1 MKSNYIQQN
10 VFMNKIH
17 KFLNYMNINVK
28 YNVKLLKKIII
39 SRKQSSYEMYKL
51 RTHISLAEK
60 HITRIYLIFHISII
74 VVKDYQQYYER

>member
-28 YNVKLLKKIII
+28 YNVKLLKNIII

-51 RTHISLAEK
+51 RTYQSCRKTYHKNIFNIS
-60 HITRIYLIFHISII
+60 HFYNRC
-74 VVKDYQQYYER
+74 ERLSTIL